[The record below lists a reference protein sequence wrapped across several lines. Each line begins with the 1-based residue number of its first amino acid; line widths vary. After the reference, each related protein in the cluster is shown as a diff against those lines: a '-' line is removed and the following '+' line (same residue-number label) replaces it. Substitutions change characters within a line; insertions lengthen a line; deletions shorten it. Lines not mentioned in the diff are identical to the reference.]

1 MQKRLMEER
10 VLKAKLIRIVPEPE
24 HSNYSFKRY
33 EYECVDCGKHYFRKQ
48 NHERISPYCYDCQR
62 KHITEKH
69 NKKLILEEQQ
79 RISQV
84 LEDIKSEI
92 TKLPFIHTELEYQG
106 EAKKVVSVNEVFD
119 IIDRRMK
126 SEK

>member
-1 MQKRLMEER
+1 MQKRLMEEK

-24 HSNYSFKRY
+24 HSNYSFRRY

-69 NKKLILEEQQ
+69 NKKLVLEEQQ

-106 EAKKVVSVNEVFD
+106 EGKKVVSVNEVFD
-119 IIDRRMK
+119 IIDRHMK